1 MKLKLLDIIL
11 VKIHDLRNN
20 NIFLLIKLIIYKIT
34 EPIPT
39 YYKTIITFY

>member
-20 NIFLLIKLIIYKIT
+20 NIFLLIT

-39 YYKTIITFY
+39 YYKTITTFYY